1 MKKTNTQ
8 KKAAKEIRKP
18 RGIPGAQAVA
28 RRDALASI
36 KDAGEKRVAAERQV
50 AEIERTFTLRYEW

>member
-1 MKKTNTQ
+1 VKKTNTQ

-18 RGIPGAQAVA
+18 RGISGAQAAA